1 LTYGIVTINYLRPL
15 VLRLWLAS
23 MDRLRSQFGNFPVVC
38 VSPIMDKVICEK
50 HNVCHIE
57 HKNDPVSDK
66 WNVGFLKMKEL
77 GVDYILPLDS
87 DDIMSNEY
95 MANAIAA
102 MEQAPDLVYTRSIY
116 FYSAM
121 KDYIG
126 NLYLLTHSSSLGQGK
141 CIHKSVL
148 EKLDWIPYKQG
159 IGFGMNGALARAM
172 RPFVIKGIEIKGPIT
187 DVKTRTNLNSIR
199 VWARKI
205 EQTTPSEVFLGYL
218 SQPEL
223 DLLERIKKS

>member
-1 LTYGIVTINYLRPL
+1 
-15 VLRLWLAS
+15 
-23 MDRLRSQFGNFPVVC
+23 MVC
-38 VSPIMDKVICEK
+38 VSSIGDKTICEK

-57 HKNDPVSDK
+57 EKNDPVSNK
-66 WNVGFLKMKEL
+66 WNVGFMKMKEL
-77 GVDYILPLDS
+77 NVDYILPLDS

-102 MEQAPDLVYTRSIY
+102 MEQNPDLVYTRSIY

-121 KDYIG
+121 KDYMG
-126 NLYLLTHSSSLGQGK
+126 SLYLLTHTSSLGQGK
-141 CIHKSVL
+141 CIHRSVMD
-148 EKLDWIPYKQG
+148 KLDWVPYKQG

-172 RPFVIKGIEIKGPIT
+172 RPYIIKGIEINGPIT

-205 EQTTPSEVFLGYL
+205 QIPTPSEVFLSYL

-223 DLLERIKKS
+223 NLLERIKKS

>member
-1 LTYGIVTINYLRPL
+1 
-15 VLRLWLAS
+15 

-57 HKNDPVSDK
+57 HKNNPVSNK

-77 GVDYILPLDS
+77 GVDYIMPLDS

-95 MANAIAA
+95 MTNAIAA
-102 MEQAPDLVYTRSIY
+102 MEQNPDLVYTRSIY

-121 KDYIG
+121 KDYMG
-126 NLYLLTHSSSLGQGK
+126 SLYLLKHTSALGQGK
-141 CIHKSVL
+141 CIHKSIMD
-148 EKLDWIPYKQG
+148 KLDWVPYKQG
-159 IGFGMNGALARAM
+159 IDFGMNTALARAM
-172 RPFVIKGIEIKGPIT
+172 QPYVIKGIEINGPIT
-187 DVKTRTNLNSIR
+187 DVKTRTNMNSIR

-205 EQTTPSEVFLGYL
+205 QQPTPSEVFYNYL
-218 SQPEL
+218 SQQEL